1 MHFAAIT
8 PKPVVL
14 ARAEVASA
22 ALGVVPVL
30 PITPARGLLAVGV
43 LAVGFVPVSPPVNPG
58 TLNSGGRVNPG
69 DGVSPG
75 IEARGFIPAKPPTMP
90 VEVLALGAAVGSKPD
105 AEAPREAGF
114 KDRKDQVGAEVSA
127 LPLKNDS

>member
-30 PITPARGLLAVGV
+30 PITPARGLLAAGV

-58 TLNSGGRVNPG
+58 IFNPGGSVNPG
-69 DGVSPG
+69 ID
-75 IEARGFIPAKPPTMP
+75 ARGFNPANPPTIP
-90 VEVLALGAAVGSKPD
+90 VEALALGAAVGSKPD